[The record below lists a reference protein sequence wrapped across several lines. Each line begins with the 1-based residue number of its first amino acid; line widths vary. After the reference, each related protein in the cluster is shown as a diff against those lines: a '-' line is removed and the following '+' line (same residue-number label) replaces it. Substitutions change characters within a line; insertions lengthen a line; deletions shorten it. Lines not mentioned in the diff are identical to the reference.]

1 MCQASREH
9 LSYNF
14 SAFNND
20 VPTILGLLA
29 ETVREPLLT
38 EEEVESQKETVLY
51 EVSEIKK
58 KPEQIIPEYIH
69 QAAYGDVALGRS
81 VLCPEER
88 LPFINGDTIREY
100 RSTFY
105 RP

>member
-20 VPTILGLLA
+20 VPTILGPLA
-29 ETVREPLLT
+29 ETVRKPLLA
-38 EEEVESQKETVLY
+38 EEEIESQKETVLY

-69 QAAYGDVALGRS
+69 QATYGDATLGKS
-81 VLCPEER
+81 VLCP
-88 LPFINGDTIREY
+88 
-100 RSTFY
+100 
-105 RP
+105 